1 MPFIMLP
8 AISRYRALY
17 PEVTIELT
25 LSQRMP
31 DLFEGNANVA
41 VIGAPTLP
49 DSELVS
55 LLLGMIFVI
64 LCAAPTCV
72 CAHGAS
78 QEPGDLAHHE
88 CLILH
93 TLVVPPHEQVLDGP
107 NSSEMMEVNGP
118 VHVNIADIIDRDDS
132 RGHGAVLCR
141 YFGIERWQVGAAAIY
156 TVKDERLC
164 VVFIAQVH

>member
-31 DLFEGNANVA
+31 DLFEGNADVA
-41 VIGAPTLP
+41 VIGPPTLP

-55 LLLGMIFVI
+55 PLLGMIFVI

-72 CAHGAS
+72 RANGAS

-93 TLVVPPHEQVLDGP
+93 TLVVPPHEQMLDGL
-107 NSSEMMEVNGP
+107 NGNDMMKVNGA
-118 VHVNIADIIDRDDS
+118 VHVNIAESLIVTIRE
-132 RGHGAVLCR
+132 GMVPF
-141 YFGIERWQVGAAAIY
+141 YAAISGLSDGKLVLLQY
-156 TVKDERLC
+156 TR
-164 VVFIAQVH
+164 